1 MQTGLPRLAIGT
13 AAAFADW
20 AGTRPRGRT
29 ADPARFTPPALSFW
43 RHRRTV
49 ETEVAR
55 QLVAESA
62 RLPRRASANR
72 DAVAATEELAGAIGH
87 GTMAITVVAVMS
99 TADPRTRLPQGRSAC
114 GTSHAGLWYRRVGE
128 AFRSALGRKRLP
140 GLAVAAHTRDGCPPV
155 SIEPLVD
162 RFAGI
167 VAGLAILLVITLAV
181 RPPHVASAAARGD

>member
-1 MQTGLPRLAIGT
+1 MAPHPRLLIGPEP
-13 AAAFADW
+13 AP
-20 AGTRPRGRT
+20 GGRT

-55 QLVAESA
+55 QLIAESA

-87 GTMAITVVAVMS
+87 GTMAITAVAVMS
-99 TADPRTRLPQGRSAC
+99 IPTADPRPDSRRVIGRVVHRMPGC
-114 GTSHAGLWYRRVGE
+114 GRVGE
-128 AFRSALGRKRLP
+128 AFRSALGRQRLP
-140 GLAVAAHTRDGCPPV
+140 GLAVAAHTRDGCPPAP
-155 SIEPLVD
+155 IEPLVD

-167 VAGLAILLVITLAV
+167 AAGLAILVVITLAV